1 MKCYN
6 GSSFLPDD
14 LHGSKARTMLPK
26 AECLRDLTDVHATE
40 NQNGFLFTSQFTQT
54 SVTQTYAT
62 WLISSR
68 EFFTALRAS
77 PRRGSPSGGSVCST
91 EGDTCRRRNHT
102 WPGRVVNAGGSL
114 GRGHTGG
121 AGGARGFAA
130 SQRERPFDD
139 LSPGG
144 SG

>member
-77 PRRGSPSGGSVCST
+77 PRRGVALWGEYLFYGRRHVPT
-91 EGDTCRRRNHT
+91 AKPHLARPCR
-102 WPGRVVNAGGSL
+102 
-114 GRGHTGG
+114 
-121 AGGARGFAA
+121 
-130 SQRERPFDD
+130 
-139 LSPGG
+139 
-144 SG
+144 